1 MSDKKTRRSNRS
13 ATSRQIAQ
21 AQGRSGMLPRVQTL
35 RLADARGT
43 CTGKQNYHP
52 TRRRSAMPLK
62 IAVQMDH
69 ISTVSIA
76 GDTTFALS
84 LEAQRRGH
92 QLLHYT
98 PDRLSLRDGKV
109 FARIEEMQV
118 RDEKGNHY
126 SLGEKVRTDLSEMD
140 VILLRQDP
148 PFDMNYITTTHIL
161 ERIHPKTLVVNDPA
175 WVRNSPEKIFVT
187 EFPDLMPETLITK
200 DSQEVAA
207 FRKEFGDIIVK
218 PLYGNGG
225 AGIFHLHEADRNLA
239 SLLEM
244 FGQMFREPYIVQR
257 YLKDVRKGD
266 KRIILID
273 GDPVGAINRV
283 PAEHDSRSNMHVGGR
298 AEKTELTAREREICA
313 RIGPSLKER
322 GFILVGIDVI
332 GDYMTEINVTSPT
345 GVREVQRFGG
355 ADIASLF
362 WDCVEA
368 KRK

>member
-1 MSDKKTRRSNRS
+1 
-13 ATSRQIAQ
+13 
-21 AQGRSGMLPRVQTL
+21 
-35 RLADARGT
+35 
-43 CTGKQNYHP
+43 
-52 TRRRSAMPLK
+52 MPLK

-92 QLLHYT
+92 LLYHYT
-98 PDRLSLRDGKV
+98 PDRLTLANGKV
-109 FARIEEMQV
+109 FARVEQMTV
-118 RDEKGNHY
+118 RDEKGNHF
-126 SLGEKVRTDLSEMD
+126 SLGEPVRIDLSDMD
-140 VILLRQDP
+140 VVLLRQDP

-187 EFPDLMPETLITK
+187 EFADLMPETMITK
-200 DSQEVAA
+200 DPQEVAA

-244 FGQMFREPYIVQR
+244 FSQLFREPFIVQR
-257 YLKDVRKGD
+257 YLKEVRAGD

-273 GDPVGAINRV
+273 GEPVGAVNRV
-283 PAEHDSRSNMHVGGR
+283 PAESESRSNMHVGGR
-298 AEKTELTAREREICA
+298 AEKTDLTRREREICEA
-313 RIGPSLKER
+313 IGPSLRDR

-345 GVREVQRFGG
+345 GIREVKRFGG
-355 ADIASLF
+355 ADIAALF
-362 WDCVEA
+362 WDAVEA
-368 KRK
+368 KRS